1 MHHRDLIES
10 AIKAL
15 GSQEKLAEAIGISQ
29 QGVSY
34 LLRHAPRVTAEV
46 AVAIERATQGKVR
59 RSDLRPDIFGADA

>member
-46 AVAIERATQGKVR
+46 AVAIERATRGKVR